1 MKEGDKNIDQL
12 FKESFDSFEPAVSDQ
27 LWSRVSENIATNSLG
42 ATSSALGAWKIVSIA
57 VTCGIIGASIAWV
70 YQEIKT
76 ESISW
81 EICISSKSKALR
93 KETWTQEGPE
103 TESDAG

>member
-70 YQEIKT
+70 HQEIKT
-76 ESISW
+76 ETKERPQT
-81 EICISSKSKALR
+81 EIKELIDEVKFSSN
-93 KETWTQEGPE
+93 
-103 TESDAG
+103 